1 MKLYFSPGACSLA
14 SRISLH
20 EAGLDSEFVRVDLDA
35 KVTERGEDYTAINPA
50 GCVPLLVLDD
60 GQAVSENV
68 AILTLLAEM
77 APELGPE
84 GPFAQI
90 RLIQV
95 LSFLSTE
102 LHIAF
107 KPFWHPV
114 SDSDKAMATG
124 AVLKRLNLIEDG
136 LRELYLFGP
145 RFTTADAYLFV
156 MLRWAVQFGVPLSA
170 EMTAYFER
178 VVERPAVR
186 RALGEEGLTVPHPSS
201 KPEDITIDLTV
212 TPA

>member
-1 MKLYFSPGACSLA
+1 MKLYYAPGACSLA
-14 SRISLH
+14 SRISIH
-20 EAGLDSEFVRVDLDA
+20 EAGLKSEFERVDLDA
-35 KVTERGEDYTAINPA
+35 KITERGEDYSAINPS

-60 GQAVSENV
+60 GQSVTENV

-77 APELGPE
+77 APQLGPE

-90 RLIQV
+90 RLIQA

-107 KPFWHPV
+107 KPFWHAG
-114 SDSDKAMATG
+114 SDADRSMAAG
-124 AVLKRLNLIEDG
+124 AVVKRLSILEDG

-145 RFTTADAYLFV
+145 RFTVADAYLFV
-156 MLRWAVQFGVPLSA
+156 MLRWAVMFDVPLSE

-178 VVERPAVR
+178 VAERPAVR
-186 RALGEEGLTVPHPSS
+186 QALAEEGLAIPRPTADTGVNMM
-201 KPEDITIDLTV
+201 V
-212 TPA
+212 QPA

>member
-1 MKLYFSPGACSLA
+1 MKLYYSPGACSLA

-20 EAGLDSEFVRVDLDA
+20 EAGFQAEFVRVDLDA
-35 KVTERGEDYTAINPA
+35 KITERGEDFTAINPA
-50 GCVPLLVLDD
+50 GCVPLLILDD
-60 GQAVSENV
+60 GQSVTENV

-77 APELGPE
+77 APQLGPE

-107 KPFWHPV
+107 KPFWHPG
-114 SDSDKAMATG
+114 SDADRAMASG
-124 AVLKRLNLIEDG
+124 AVVKRLNLIEDG

-156 MLRWAVQFGVPLSA
+156 MLRWAQQFDVPMSA

-178 VVERPAVR
+178 VAERPAVR
-186 RALGEEGLTVPHPSS
+186 RALAEEGLTVPLPSDS
-201 KPEDITIDLTV
+201 VPDMEV
-212 TPA
+212 TTA

>member
-1 MKLYFSPGACSLA
+1 MKLYYSPGACSLA

-20 EAGLDSEFVRVDLDA
+20 EAGFQAEFVRVDLDA
-35 KVTERGEDYTAINPA
+35 KITERGEDFTAINPA
-50 GCVPLLVLDD
+50 GCVPLLILDD
-60 GQAVSENV
+60 GQSVTENV

-77 APELGPE
+77 APQLGPE

-107 KPFWHPV
+107 KPFWHPG
-114 SDSDKAMATG
+114 SDADRAMASG
-124 AVLKRLNLIEDG
+124 AVVKRLNLIEDG

-156 MLRWAVQFGVPLSA
+156 MLRWAQQFDVPMSA

-178 VVERPAVR
+178 VAERPAVR
-186 RALGEEGLTVPHPSS
+186 RALAEEGLTVPLPSDS
-201 KPEDITIDLTV
+201 VPDMEV